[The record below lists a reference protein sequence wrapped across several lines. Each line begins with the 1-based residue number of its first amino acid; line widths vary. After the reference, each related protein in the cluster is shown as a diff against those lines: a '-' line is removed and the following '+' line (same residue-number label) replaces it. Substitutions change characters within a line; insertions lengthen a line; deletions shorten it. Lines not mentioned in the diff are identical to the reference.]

1 MIRVAGLSR
10 YNRRSIEWCPPNG
23 VTGGPPAGGETRRG
37 SQLIRVTRY
46 RVDVGGGSSEQQGT
60 LGQPARLR
68 LEALR
73 YAAGRDES
81 ATYIAIMRTFTGDVA
96 GLLSDQSAAE
106 VAHRLAGQGLEL
118 DTDTVDDRLS
128 YLVEH
133 GNLARSPRET
143 EARSLKEYL
152 QNRARYQL
160 TQRGELVHR
169 FVEEL
174 LGHTDAARE
183 VSTEMLGG
191 ILDGLRALDR
201 LDETA
206 VASADPDLLARDIGT
221 VFAQFEQLVSSTR
234 DFYTYLTQVLV
245 RYDLDRDEFQVFKT
259 VLLDYLQRF
268 VDEISRHLPQLAEAL
283 TAVEPKVAVLC
294 ARANSGQR
302 LLGIDGR
309 QARRAKG
316 LDPDDWAGLHAWFVG
331 GAGRDADAVGV
342 RRLATEAMRA
352 LLVNLRRIAA
362 GRRELS
368 RHSDLLTLARWF
380 AVADDD
386 TAHALWAS
394 AFGLYS
400 CRHLGFAADDDADP
414 VPPTASWW
422 RTPSAEV
429 PVALRRHGTRTI
441 RGRAG
446 RREDYSA
453 AKAARLADRERSE
466 RRRAA
471 ALAEIAGHRGR
482 LNAVRLSDEARAA
495 LLELYAR
502 ALVGRGRPLG
512 GGDQADAEVPAAGW
526 RLVVRRTPGAGTVVT
541 SPAGRLE
548 LVDLT
553 LAVEATLDSTAFDSS
568 TSDSTALDSRDTG

>member
-1 MIRVAGLSR
+1 VTDVAPGELPYAQRV
-10 YNRRSIEWCPPNG
+10 
-23 VTGGPPAGGETRRG
+23 
-37 SQLIRVTRY
+37 
-46 RVDVGGGSSEQQGT
+46 
-60 LGQPARLR
+60 R

-73 YAAGRDES
+73 YAAGRDE
-81 ATYIAIMRTFTGDVA
+81 ATTYIAIMRTFTGQIA

-106 VAHRLAGQGLEL
+106 VALRLAAQGLEI

-133 GNLARSPRET
+133 GNLARSPRES
-143 EARSLKEYL
+143 EARSLREYL

-191 ILDGLRALDR
+191 IRDGLRALGR
-201 LDETA
+201 LDEEA
-206 VASADPDLLARDIGT
+206 IAGADPDALARDIGT
-221 VFAQFEQLVSSTR
+221 VFAQFERLVTSTR
-234 DFYTYLTQVLV
+234 DFYTYLSQVLV
-245 RYDLDRDEFQVFKT
+245 RYDLDRAEFQAFKT

-268 VDEISRHLPQLAEAL
+268 VDEVARHMPQLADAL
-283 TAVEPKVAVLC
+283 GQVWPRVDALC
-294 ARANSGQR
+294 ERANSGQR
-302 LLGIDGR
+302 LLGVEGET
-309 QARRAKG
+309 ARRATG
-316 LDPDDWAGLHAWFVG
+316 LDPADWGGIHAWFVG
-331 GAGRDADAVGV
+331 DPGRDSDAAGV
-342 RRLATEAMRA
+342 RRLATDAMRA
-352 LLVNLRRIAA
+352 LLVNLRRIAT
-362 GRRELS
+362 GRREQS
-368 RHSDLLTLARWF
+368 RYGDLLTVARWF
-380 AVADDD
+380 AEADDD

-400 CRHLGFAADDDADP
+400 CRHLGYPADDDADP

-429 PVALRRHGTRTI
+429 PVALRRYGARTV

-446 RREDYSA
+446 RRDDYGD
-453 AKAARLADRERSE
+453 AKAARLAERERAE

-471 ALAEIAGHRGR
+471 ALAEIAGHPGR
-482 LNAVRLSDEARAA
+482 LGTVRLSDDARGA
-495 LLELYAR
+495 LLDLYAR

-512 GGDQADAEVPAAGW
+512 PGERAEVDVSAERASASVPGGAGSVSAERASASVPGGAGDVTSTAW
-526 RLVVRRTPGAGTVVT
+526 RLSVVRTPGAGTVVT

-548 LVDLT
+548 LHDLT
-553 LAVEATLDSTAFDSS
+553 LAVEAVEDVAATAEERQ
-568 TSDSTALDSRDTG
+568 ATG